1 MQATLIPLARSYF
14 PLNCVQ
20 ADRQNFRISVMSS
33 LIIGHKNTSPFSVY
47 FLILFCFL
55 FSSFPLITIVNK
67 HIILH
72 SNYYKV
78 LHNTKFYSNSSYAKF
93 YSKLMIKNS
102 DFELEKAT
110 TRH

>member
-1 MQATLIPLARSYF
+1 M
-14 PLNCVQ
+14 
-20 ADRQNFRISVMSS
+20 
-33 LIIGHKNTSPFSVY
+33 
-47 FLILFCFL
+47 
-55 FSSFPLITIVNK
+55 TIVNK

-102 DFELEKAT
+102 DFELEIAT